1 MARRIETTIRFDPK
15 ASRAKHAIALIYD
28 LEGFSRFFNQPDV
41 QDYVPRFLNHISNV
55 FQTILL
61 GGVAYWL
68 TTEEQPDEPMTRLSA
83 PIHEKFLGD
92 GALYVLTPPG
102 AVGSFTDDF
111 VIHLCNR
118 LWNLQN
124 YFEVVLRRAADEVP
138 VFELPKRIRFGLA
151 RGTVYE
157 LTCRRTARKEYIGFC
172 INLASRLQKYC
183 PELGFIA
190 SARVGL
196 PEEILKKHAYRKVV
210 ATQIRGFPKEIV
222 IVDKDEFEELDLDT
236 RETLFEVPWES
247 DGEGD

>member
-1 MARRIETTIRFDPK
+1 M
-15 ASRAKHAIALIYD
+15 
-28 LEGFSRFFNQPDV
+28 
-41 QDYVPRFLNHISNV
+41 QDYVPKFLNHISYV

-61 GGVAYWL
+61 GGVAYWR
-68 TTEEQPDEPMTRLSA
+68 TTQEQPYELTRLSA

-102 AVGSFTDDF
+102 AAGSFTDDF
-111 VIHLCNR
+111 VVYLCNR
-118 LWNLQN
+118 LWNLKN
-124 YFEVVLRRAADEVP
+124 NFEPVLRRAADEVS

-157 LTCRRTARKEYIGFC
+157 LTRKRTARKEYIGFC

-183 PELGFIA
+183 PELGFVA
-190 SARVGL
+190 SARIGL
-196 PEEILKKHAYRKVV
+196 PEEILKEHGYKKVV

-222 IVDKDEFEELDLDT
+222 IVDENEFEELDPDL

-247 DGEGD
+247 DGGGD